1 MTKLNESQLVARA
14 NELRAKLDELQSF
27 DQMQAAQKAK
37 GQGAKPAAPAPLPKG
52 SPGPRPSGWTDR
64 MMGND
69 KRWDTQYAAKWNP
82 DGTAKKTAVA
92 AKPAAPAPQAADP
105 VAPQAG
111 TPAAATSV
119 DAAKAAG
126 AEMNKEPAQAAAPT
140 ATGPWPAGSPQATAW
155 AALSPE
161 DQKWLGGAD
170 PTDQMI
176 LARAPNGGKP
186 AAAPAAPAQ
195 GQGASPAPAQA
206 VPGVKAGGEVVD
218 TRGGAQGQDEM
229 EEGTDGAVPEIVK
242 TPDGFHQVVAGDKT
256 INVFWN
262 RLKTTKTP
270 VTVQAT
276 YQGKPVTV
284 LYDPVPTE
292 QGTYNGVTADGKRL
306 QEGTTSFQNDDLNR
320 IVSLVQYR

>member
-1 MTKLNESQLVARA
+1 MKKINESQLAARV
-14 NELRAKLDELQSF
+14 NNLRDYLSKIDEAPLYNMDPQNKPGATPAPTGNSFDAKLA
-27 DQMQAAQKAK
+27 QANAAAKAK
-37 GQGAKPAAPAPLPKG
+37 GGRTGPAPVAKVTPDPKG
-52 SPGPRPSGWTDR
+52 PGARPNGWTDR

-69 KRWDTQYAAKWNP
+69 KRWDAQYAAKYNP
-82 DGTAKKTAVA
+82 DGTAKKGAVA
-92 AKPAAPAPQAADP
+92 VAKAKTPAAQQAADP
-105 VAPQAG
+105 ALAPQAG

-126 AEMNKEPAQAAAPT
+126 AEMNKEPAQAAAPA

-186 AAAPAAPAQ
+186 AAAP

-218 TRGGAQGQDEM
+218 TRGGLQGQDEM
-229 EEGTDGAVPEIVK
+229 EES
-242 TPDGFHQVVAGDKT
+242 
-256 INVFWN
+256 
-262 RLKTTKTP
+262 
-270 VTVQAT
+270 VT
-276 YQGKPVTV
+276 
-284 LYDPVPTE
+284 
-292 QGTYNGVTADGKRL
+292 
-306 QEGTTSFQNDDLNR
+306 FQNDELNR
-320 IVSLVQYR
+320 IVSLIQHR